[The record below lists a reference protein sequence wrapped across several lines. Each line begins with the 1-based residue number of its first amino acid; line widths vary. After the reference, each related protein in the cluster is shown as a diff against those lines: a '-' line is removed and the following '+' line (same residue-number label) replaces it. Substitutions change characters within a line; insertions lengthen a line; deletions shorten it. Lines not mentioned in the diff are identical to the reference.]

1 MNRMYISKYQP
12 LAEAL
17 NSALE
22 NDPFYITLLSWIPGE
37 AEKRNALI
45 KYMDYSM
52 TEAEQYG
59 LLYLPAEHNYGASIW
74 SKPLDASTELL
85 KLQQKKAFLKDELGE
100 GALAI
105 YLEIVDFMASKA
117 DELIAPDAWYL
128 SIVGLKPE
136 FQGKGLGG
144 GLIKPILDKT
154 DQQNLTTYLETFTPA
169 NISFYKRIGYETV
182 ASFIEPVTNA
192 KYWIMS
198 RKPLV

>member
-1 MNRMYISKYQP
+1 MYTFKYQT

-17 NSALE
+17 YGALE
-22 NDPFYITLLSWIPGE
+22 NDPFYISLLSSISDE

-59 LLYLPAEHNYGASIW
+59 YLYLPVGHNHGASIW
-74 SKPLDASTELL
+74 SKPLDAATELL
-85 KLQQKKAFLKDELGE
+85 KQQQKKAFLKDELGE

-105 YLEIVDFMASKA
+105 YLEITGFMASKA

-169 NISFYKRIGYETV
+169 NISFYKRIGYETT
-182 ASFIEPVTNA
+182 ASFIEPVTNTE
-192 KYWIMS
+192 YWIMT
-198 RKPLV
+198 RKPFA